1 MQTTPINRTQNWLIA
16 ILFTTTLVC
25 VGVVISLLNGKF
37 SPSNATAQT
46 APINNDIKTAVIPVS
61 QTTNP
66 TVTTGNTLLSEPTIR
81 TTARQLLPAQTI
93 QGVEKVNYEGQ
104 IAYQVTTDKAKLYL
118 NAHTGNVMAILPLA
132 PAVQT
137 VQVAYQPET
146 GTGENM
152 GESEHERHEHGE
164 RGEHE
169 RGEHDDD

>member
-16 ILFTTTLVC
+16 LLFTTTLVC
-25 VGVVISLLNGKF
+25 VGVMISLLNGKF

-61 QTTNP
+61 QTTS
-66 TVTTGNTLLSEPTIR
+66 NTLLSEPTIR

-118 NAHTGNVMAILPLA
+118 NAHTGNVMAMLPLA

-146 GTGENM
+146 GTGENV